1 MGWGAAVPAAF
12 LRRDLREALTYK
24 FSFVSS
30 VVGIFLSSATF
41 YFVAKLVP
49 SGTPSLGPFGGD
61 YFSFA
66 VVGVAF
72 AGLLGM
78 FQEGLASVVRSAQ
91 LSGTLEALLVTP
103 LPVPAI
109 LFGSSLYSL
118 LFQVFRTALHLGVA
132 LAFFGLSLG
141 RINLPGVAAVGL
153 LTVVCF
159 LSVGVLSASFILVY
173 KTGNPFSWVLGTVSG
188 LLGGVVFPVALL
200 PSWIRWVSSLLPVT
214 YALDGMRKGPPGF
227 GPVLRGPARRRRPG
241 GVRRRP
247 PSPEPGRLP
256 AGRAQGQEGRHA
268 LALLSLTPPALRSP
282 PVLPHFP
289 LVSSAPP
296 IC

>member
-1 MGWGAAVPAAF
+1 VTGERRRTVPIGVALGAF

-24 FSFVSS
+24 FSFVSTFT
-30 VVGIFLSSATF
+30 GILLSSATF

-49 SGTPSLGPFGGD
+49 RGAPSLDPFGGD

-72 AGLLGM
+72 AGLLGL

-103 LPVPAI
+103 QPIPVV

-118 LFQVFRTALHLGVA
+118 LLQVVRTALHLGVA
-132 LAFFGLSLG
+132 LAFFGLALG
-141 RINLPGVAAVGL
+141 RVNLAGFAAVGL
-153 LTVVCF
+153 LTLVCF

-188 LLGGVVFPVALL
+188 LLGGVVFPVSLL
-200 PSWIRWVSSLLPVT
+200 PPWIRWVSSLLPVT
-214 YALDGMRKGPPGF
+214 YALDGVRKCLLASAPF
-227 GPVLRGPARRRRPG
+227 AEVLPDIA
-241 GVRRRP
+241 
-247 PSPEPGRLP
+247 
-256 AGRAQGQEGRHA
+256 A
-268 LALLSLTPPALRSP
+268 LAAFAAVLLPLSLAAFRLAVRKAKKDGTLAQY
-282 PVLPHFP
+282 
-289 LVSSAPP
+289 
-296 IC
+296 

>member
-1 MGWGAAVPAAF
+1 MSDRARPKRTPGPGVFSAF

-30 VVGIFLSSATF
+30 LTGILLASATF

-49 SGTPSLGPFGGD
+49 QNTPSLGPFGGD

-78 FQEGLASVVRSAQ
+78 FQEGLAAVVRSAQ

-103 LPVPAI
+103 ASVPTI

-118 LFQVFRTALHLGVA
+118 VFQVFRTALHLGVA
-132 LAFFGLSLG
+132 MAFFGLTLG
-141 RINLPGVAAVGL
+141 RVNAAGVLSVGV
-153 LTVVCF
+153 LTVLCF

-173 KTGNPFSWVLGTVSG
+173 KTGNPFSWILGTVSG
-188 LLGGVVFPVALL
+188 LLGGVVFPVSLL
-200 PSWIRWVSSLLPVT
+200 PPWIRWVSSLLPVT
-214 YALDGMRKGPPGF
+214 YALDGMRKSLLASAGF
-227 GPVLRGPARRRRPG
+227 SEVLPDVA
-241 GVRRRP
+241 
-247 PSPEPGRLP
+247 
-256 AGRAQGQEGRHA
+256 A
-268 LALLSLTPPALRSP
+268 LAVFDAILL
-282 PVLPHFP
+282 P
-289 LVSSAPP
+289 LCLVAFRLAVRKAKKDGTLSHY
-296 IC
+296 

>member
-1 MGWGAAVPAAF
+1 MSGPARQSVSGAAVMAAF

-30 VVGIFLSSATF
+30 VTGILLSSATF

-49 SGTPSLGPFGGD
+49 AGTPSLGPFGGD

-78 FQEGLASVVRSAQ
+78 FQEGLAAVVRSAQ

-103 LPVPAI
+103 VPVPVI

-118 LFQVFRTALHLGVA
+118 LFQVVRTALHLGVA
-132 LAFFGLSLG
+132 LAFFGLALG
-141 RINLPGVAAVGL
+141 RVNAAGVLAVGV
-153 LTVVCF
+153 LTVLCF

-173 KTGNPFSWVLGTVSG
+173 KTGNPFSWIMGTASG
-188 LLGGVVFPVALL
+188 LLGGVVFPIALL
-200 PSWIRWVSSLLPVT
+200 PPWIRWISSLLPVT
-214 YALDGMRKGPPGF
+214 YALDGMRKSLLASASF
-227 GPVLRGPARRRRPG
+227 ADVLPDVAALAAFDALL
-241 GVRRRP
+241 
-247 PSPEPGRLP
+247 LP
-256 AGRAQGQEGRHA
+256 ASLVAFR
-268 LALLSLTPPALRSP
+268 LALRKAKKDGTLA
-282 PVLPHFP
+282 HY
-289 LVSSAPP
+289 
-296 IC
+296 

>member
-1 MGWGAAVPAAF
+1 MITETRRQRLDPAVLAAF
-12 LRRDLREALTYK
+12 IRRDLREALTYK
-24 FSFVSS
+24 FSFLSS
-30 VVGIFLSSATF
+30 LVGIFLSSATF

-49 SGTPSLGPFGGD
+49 ASAPSLGPFGGD

-103 LPVPAI
+103 VPVPAI

-132 LAFFGLSLG
+132 LAFFGLALG
-141 RINLPGVAAVGL
+141 RINAAGVLAVGV
-153 LTVVCF
+153 LTVLCF

-173 KTGNPFSWVLGTVSG
+173 KTGNPFSWILGTVSG
-188 LLGGVVFPVALL
+188 LLGGVVFPIALL

-214 YALDGMRKGPPGF
+214 YALNGMRKSLLASASF
-227 GPVLRGPARRRRPG
+227 AQVLPDVA
-241 GVRRRP
+241 
-247 PSPEPGRLP
+247 
-256 AGRAQGQEGRHA
+256 A
-268 LALLSLTPPALRSP
+268 LAAFDALLVPLSFVAFRWAVRKAKRDGSLS
-282 PVLPHFP
+282 HF
-289 LVSSAPP
+289 
-296 IC
+296 

>member
-1 MGWGAAVPAAF
+1 MGPGAAVPAAF

-49 SGTPSLGPFGGD
+49 SDTPSLGPFGGD

-141 RINLPGVAAVGL
+141 RISIPGFAAVGL

-200 PSWIRWVSSLLPVT
+200 PSWIRWVSALLPVT
-214 YALDGMRKGPPGF
+214 YALDGMRKGLLASAPF
-227 GPVLRGPARRRRPG
+227 SEVLPDVA
-241 GVRRRP
+241 
-247 PSPEPGRLP
+247 
-256 AGRAQGQEGRHA
+256 A
-268 LALLSLTPPALRSP
+268 LAAFDAVLLPLSLVAFRLAVRKAKKDGTLS
-282 PVLPHFP
+282 HY
-289 LVSSAPP
+289 
-296 IC
+296 